1 LLADVHAHLASSRVV
16 TLVGPGGVGKT
27 RVGLRIAD
35 AARRTFPDG
44 CWVVP
49 LGALS
54 EPDLLSPAVAEALG
68 LYGAD
73 GSWQVDALADYL
85 AERTALLVL
94 DNCEQLIAAVSDL
107 VQGLRAACPNVR
119 FLLTSRRPLRL
130 SGEDVLVVPPLSL
143 PDEATAATP
152 ETIAHHEAV
161 NLFLDRAVSAR
172 SDFRLTADN
181 APVVSALCRDLDGLP
196 LAIELAAARIQA
208 LSPQEIR
215 QSLGERLSVL
225 NLGYRDADERHQS
238 LRACIDW
245 SYQLCAP
252 HEQRFWARSSVFTG
266 YDLRAATAVCA
277 ADDLPAGEVFDLM
290 SALVDQSI
298 IVAEPDAAGHTRYR
312 MLSDIREFG
321 LERAEKD
328 GELHGMQER
337 HATWCEEL
345 VSEFDTVAG
354 GPHQPDW
361 LRRLRLEHDNLR
373 SALEHF
379 TQAPDGADAGLVMTR
394 KLDLYWSAS
403 GLLDEARHW
412 LELELAAGA
421 GTTPERGLALA
432 LAARFAVLQNDRP
445 SARELLDRG
454 IEAVAAIDDTR
465 GLGVLLVPAAMV
477 SVWDGNPGEAADQ
490 ADRAVALLRAA
501 SDLRGELTAL
511 FVAGVCHGFAGND
524 AEAADRH
531 RQCVA
536 RADEVGER
544 HMKALAVAGL
554 GELELAAGRL
564 DEAATLFREAIVLK
578 RELGDRMGLAV
589 GLDSLG
595 RVAVAEGR
603 GERAALLLGAAE
615 GIWDV
620 VGMSETGNPFAF
632 APSRSDGLQRARKLL
647 SNERFRE
654 LFRRG
659 SHLGLDEM
667 VDFALGAD
675 DDAEPPPPAPVEP
688 SPLTKRELEV
698 ADLVADGLSNPEIA
712 DRLFISVRTAQG
724 HVENILRK
732 LGFTSRAKIAAW
744 VTERRLSEKAQAP
757 AR

>member
-1 LLADVHAHLASSRVV
+1 MLADVHTHLASSRLV

-27 RVGLRIAD
+27 RVALRIAD

-49 LGALS
+49 LGALA
-54 EPDLLSPAVAEALG
+54 EPDLLNPAVAEALG

-73 GSWQVDALADYL
+73 GPWQVDVLADFL

-94 DNCEQLIAAVSDL
+94 DNCEQLLAEVSDL

-130 SGEDVLVVPPLSL
+130 SGEDVLVVPPLGL
-143 PDEATAATP
+143 PDDETVATP

-196 LAIELAAARIQA
+196 LAIELAAARIRA

-215 QSLGERLSVL
+215 ESLAERLSVL

-245 SYQLCAP
+245 SYQLCTP

-266 YDLRAATAVCA
+266 YDLAAATAVCA
-277 ADDLPAGEVFDLM
+277 ADDLPAGEIFDLM

-298 IVAEPDAAGHTRYR
+298 IVAEPDAVGHTRYR
-312 MLSDIREFG
+312 MLTDIRQFG

-337 HATWCEEL
+337 HATWSAEL

-354 GPHQPDW
+354 GPHQADW
-361 LRRLRLEHDNLR
+361 LGRLRVEHANLR

-379 TQAPDGADAGLVMTR
+379 AQAPDGADAGLVMTR

-412 LELELAAGA
+412 LEVELAAGV
-421 GTTPERGLALA
+421 GTAEERGLALA

-454 IEAVAAIDDTR
+454 LEAVAGTDDAR

-477 SVWDGNPGEAADQ
+477 SVWDGNPA
-490 ADRAVALLRAA
+490 
-501 SDLRGELTAL
+501 RG
-511 FVAGVCHGFAGND
+511 
-524 AEAADRH
+524 
-531 RQCVA
+531 
-536 RADEVGER
+536 
-544 HMKALAVAGL
+544 
-554 GELELAAGRL
+554 GRS
-564 DEAATLFREAIVLK
+564 
-578 RELGDRMGLAV
+578 G
-589 GLDSLG
+589 
-595 RVAVAEGR
+595 
-603 GERAALLLGAAE
+603 
-615 GIWDV
+615 
-620 VGMSETGNPFAF
+620 
-632 APSRSDGLQRARKLL
+632 
-647 SNERFRE
+647 
-654 LFRRG
+654 
-659 SHLGLDEM
+659 
-667 VDFALGAD
+667 
-675 DDAEPPPPAPVEP
+675 
-688 SPLTKRELEV
+688 
-698 ADLVADGLSNPEIA
+698 
-712 DRLFISVRTAQG
+712 
-724 HVENILRK
+724 
-732 LGFTSRAKIAAW
+732 
-744 VTERRLSEKAQAP
+744 
-757 AR
+757 

>member
-1 LLADVHAHLASSRVV
+1 M
-16 TLVGPGGVGKT
+16 
-27 RVGLRIAD
+27 
-35 AARRTFPDG
+35 
-44 CWVVP
+44 
-49 LGALS
+49 
-54 EPDLLSPAVAEALG
+54 AEALG

-73 GSWQVDALADYL
+73 GPWQVDALADYI
-85 AERTALLVL
+85 AERSALLVL
-94 DNCEQLIAAVSDL
+94 DNCEHLIAAVSDL

-119 FLLTSRRPLRL
+119 FLLTSRRPLGL

-143 PDEATAATP
+143 PDEATVATP

-161 NLFLDRAVSAR
+161 NLFLDRAISAR
-172 SDFRLTADN
+172 SDFQLTPEN

-196 LAIELAAARIQA
+196 LAIELAAARIRA

-225 NLGYRDADERHQS
+225 SLGYRDADERHQS

-245 SYQLCAP
+245 SYQLCSP
-252 HEQRFWARSSVFTG
+252 HEQRLWARSSVFAG
-266 YDLRAATAVCA
+266 YDRGAATDVCA
-277 ADDLPAGEVFDLM
+277 ADDLPSGEIFDLM

-298 IVAEPDAAGHTRYR
+298 IVAEPGAGGHTRYR
-312 MLSDIREFG
+312 MLADIRQFG

-337 HATWCEEL
+337 HATWCAEL
-345 VSEFDTVAG
+345 VSEFDAVAG

-361 LRRLRLEHDNLR
+361 LRRLRLEQGNLH

-379 TQAPDGADAGLVMTR
+379 AEAPDGADAGLVMAR
-394 KLDLYWSAS
+394 RLDLYWSAC

-421 GTTPERGLALA
+421 GTAQERALALA

-454 IEAVAAIDDTR
+454 NEAVAAIDDPR
-465 GLGVLLVPAAMV
+465 GLGVLMVPAAMV
-477 SVWDGNPGEAADQ
+477 SVWDGSPDAAADQ

-501 SDLRGELTAL
+501 SDLRGELMAL

-524 AEAADRH
+524 GVGADRH
-531 RQCVA
+531 RQCIA

-554 GELELAAGRL
+554 GEHELAAGRL
-564 DEAATLFREAIVLK
+564 DEAAALFREAIVLK
-578 RELGDRMGLAV
+578 RELGDRMGMAV
-589 GLDSLG
+589 ALDSLG
-595 RVAVAEGR
+595 RAAVAEGR

-615 GIWDV
+615 GIWDD

-632 APSRSDGLQRARKLL
+632 APSRSDGLQQARRLL
-647 SNERFRE
+647 NKERFRE

-659 SHLGLDEM
+659 SQLGLDDM

-675 DDAEPPPPAPVEP
+675 DAAVAPSAAPVEP

-698 ADLVADGLSNPEIA
+698 SDLVADGLSNPEIA
-712 DRLFISVRTAQG
+712 ERLFISVRTAQG

-744 VTERRLSEKAQAP
+744 VTERRLTEKAQAP